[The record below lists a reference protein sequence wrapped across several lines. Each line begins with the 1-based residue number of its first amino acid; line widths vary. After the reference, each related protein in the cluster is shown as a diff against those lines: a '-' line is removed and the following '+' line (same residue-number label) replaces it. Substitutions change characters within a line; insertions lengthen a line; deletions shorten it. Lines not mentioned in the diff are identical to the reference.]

1 MFWLVSM
8 LGLAALSSII
18 LVGDEAADNDGNRD
32 LDGAEPGTGLEDLLA
47 EDGDADTE
55 AVPEVQGG
63 DGPDV
68 MVGTRRADVMSGGSG
83 ADEINGY
90 DGADWLGGGEGADT
104 LYGAAGDDTLAGGAG
119 ADLLHGGDGIDLL
132 RGGEAGDRLYGHFG
146 GDLLSGG
153 AGADL
158 LHGGQGADVLEG
170 GAGADSL
177 HGNDGDDTLRG
188 GAGEDALFGGY
199 GDDLVSGAGDA
210 GARDYVNGGGGADT
224 LLAGEG
230 DVLTGGAGA
239 DLFVGGAWT
248 GSEEAVQ
255 LIDYDAAEDQLVL
268 VWDAED
274 SDPEV
279 EVQDDPEAPDNRLI
293 LVNGAVALRIS
304 GEPSLSAADV
314 AVMDSESAAQ
324 SGLLPAAS

>member
-8 LGLAALSSII
+8 LGLAALSSIV
-18 LVGDEAADNDGNRD
+18 LVGDEAAEEDSYED
-32 LDGAEPGTGLEDLLA
+32 LNGPDPVTGLEELLA

-55 AVPEVQGG
+55 VVPAGQGG
-63 DGPDV
+63 AGPDIL
-68 MVGTRRADVMSGGSG
+68 VGSRRADVMGGGGG

-90 DGADWLGGGEGADT
+90 EGADWLGGDAGDDT

-119 ADLLHGGDGIDLL
+119 ADLLHGGDGVDLL
-132 RGGEAGDRLYGHFG
+132 LGGEDGDALYGHFG
-146 GDLLSGG
+146 DDQLSGG

-170 GAGADSL
+170 GTGADSL
-177 HGNDGDDTLRG
+177 HGNDGNDILRG
-188 GAGEDALFGGY
+188 GAGEDALFGGT
-199 GDDLVSGAGDA
+199 GDDLVSGADDA
-210 GARDYVNGGGGADT
+210 GERDYVNGGDGADT
-224 LLAGEG
+224 LLAGAR

-239 DLFVGGAWT
+239 DLFVGGSWT

-255 LIDYDAAEDQLVL
+255 LVDYDAAEDQLVL
-268 VWDAED
+268 VWDGAED

-293 LVNGAVALRIS
+293 VVNGAVALRIS

-314 AVMDSESAAQ
+314 VVMDSESAAQ
-324 SGLLPAAS
+324 SGLLPA